1 MKKIFILLLLLCSI
15 TAFTQEYTFFTPST
29 RRAKPHEFFDY
40 LNTVPQSTHD
50 SIYKAI
56 KRYKDDG
63 SLYTIAYADSVF
75 HANTK
80 ESVYY
85 TTRTYVDT
93 INNQFYNILHK
104 RSKVELNAE
113 NKALTEKFNNDKKNR
128 RQLKGS
134 TIDNLTMTDMQGK
147 TYTAEQLRGKVV
159 IIDFWF
165 VTCAACIMEM
175 PDLNKIKED
184 FGTDEVA
191 YFGITYEEKPKVEKF
206 LSRVKY
212 DYTVVPDS
220 RNLTEQFGIAFYPT
234 TLVIDMKGKVVYTGD
249 FFDLKDKP
257 ENIRKLLKKLT
268 SGKKPKIVAG
278 PLEKQD

>member
-1 MKKIFILLLLLCSI
+1 MKKTTLVLLLLCSL
-15 TAFTQEYTFFTPST
+15 TAFAQEYPFLTAST
-29 RRAKPHEFFDY
+29 RKAKNHEFVDY
-40 LNTVPQSTHD
+40 LNTVPQSSHD
-50 SIYKAI
+50 SIFKAI

-63 SLYTIAYADSVF
+63 SLFTIAYADSVF
-75 HANTK
+75 HTNTK

-93 INNQFYNILHK
+93 TNNQYYYILHK
-104 RSKVELNAE
+104 RSQEELDAE
-113 NKALTEKFNNDKKNR
+113 NKALKERFNNDKKNR
-128 RQLKGS
+128 SKLKGS
-134 TIDNLTMTDMQGK
+134 TIDNLTMTDMQGN

-165 VTCAACIMEM
+165 VTCAACIKEM

-191 YFGITYEEKPKVEKF
+191 YFGITYDKKPKVATF

-212 DYTVVPDS
+212 DYTVIPDS
-220 RNLTEQFGIAFYPT
+220 KHLTEKFGIEFYPT
-234 TLVIDMKGKVVYTGD
+234 TLVIDKKGIVVYTGD

-268 SGKKPKIVAG
+268 SGKKTKITAG